1 MSFHFTAAT
10 STATAPA
17 VPTSKLAQVPSL
29 IFERQYLAD
38 LQEASSLSALSWNR
52 PAVFGGMRLITLTNA
67 GTQETPKQ
75 AVKLGNARQLLIGG
89 GLIEELR
96 NAVRNDPAA
105 IQQQPAPYQGCDHL
119 LLVQQT
125 WDLRI
130 GALYCM
136 LAPFVLA
143 GKLPSSEAV
152 VLLCERYGVPVL
164 AWVADVTGQTFVRG
178 FNLPEH
184 LPQSTNAGGALQ

>member
-1 MSFHFTAAT
+1 MSFHFTPAT
-10 STATAPA
+10 SAAAAPA

-29 IFERQYLAD
+29 IFDRQYLAD

-89 GLIEELR
+89 DLVEELR

-105 IQQQPAPYQGCDHL
+105 IQQQPAPHQGGDHL

-125 WDLRI
+125 WDMRI

-136 LAPFVLA
+136 LTPFVLA

-164 AWVADVTGQTFVRG
+164 VWVADVTGQTFVRG

-184 LPQSTNAGGALQ
+184 RPQSANAGRALQ